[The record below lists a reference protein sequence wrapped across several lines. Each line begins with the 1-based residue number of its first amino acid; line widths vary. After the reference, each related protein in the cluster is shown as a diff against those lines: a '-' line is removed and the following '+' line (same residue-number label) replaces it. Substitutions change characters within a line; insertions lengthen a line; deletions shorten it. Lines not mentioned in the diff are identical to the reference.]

1 MPPMSTEIRPF
12 TVSVADAEIEDLK
25 ARLARSRWP
34 EPEVVDDWSQGIPLA
49 YLKEVCEYWADG
61 YDWRRCEAAI
71 NARPNFITTVDGLDI
86 HFQHIRSAH
95 DGALPMIFTHGWPGS
110 VLEFTKIIDPLVDPT
125 AHGGAAGDAFHLVLP
140 SLPGYGFSGKPSAPG
155 TGVERIATMW
165 DELMVRL
172 GYDSYVAQGGDW
184 GSAVTTQIGR
194 QNLGRCRAIHTNM
207 PVAGPSK
214 ESMAD
219 LTAKEQAALES
230 MGYYD
235 KWDSG
240 YSKQQSSRPQTIGY
254 SLVDSPVGLAAWILE
269 KFWSWSDRSAHP
281 EDYFSRDQ
289 LLDNVSLYWFTATGA
304 SSGRL
309 YWESFGSFAGGEVE
323 MPTGCSI
330 FPNEIFRAS
339 RRWAEKRYTD
349 IRYWN
354 EPEVGGHFAAFEQPE
369 LFVAEMRAAF
379 KFLD

>member
-1 MPPMSTEIRPF
+1 MLEVTPEIRPF
-12 TVSVADAEIEDLK
+12 AVSVGDAEIDDLRG
-25 ARLARSRWP
+25 RLARTRWP
-34 EPEVVDDWSQGIPLA
+34 EAEVVDDWSQGIPLA
-49 YLKEVCEYWADG
+49 YLKEVCEYWASD

-71 NARPNFITTVDGLDI
+71 NARPNFITTIDGLDI
-86 HFQHIRSAH
+86 HFQHIRSTH
-95 DGALPMIFTHGWPGS
+95 DSALPMIVTHGWPGS
-110 VLEFTKIIDPLVDPT
+110 VLEFTEIIDPLVDP
-125 AHGGAAGDAFHLVLP
+125 ASHGGTESDAFHLVLP
-140 SLPGYGFSGKPSAPG
+140 SLPGYGFSAKPAAPG

-165 DELMVRL
+165 NELMGRL

-184 GSAVTTQIGR
+184 GSAITSQIGI
-194 QNLGRCRAIHTNM
+194 QNLGQCRAIHTNM

-214 ESMAD
+214 ESLAAP
-219 LTAKEQAALES
+219 TPAEQAALES
-230 MGYYD
+230 MSYYD

-254 SLVDSPVGLAAWILE
+254 SLVDSPAGLAGWILE
-269 KFWSWSDRSAHP
+269 KFWSWSDRRAHP
-281 EDYFSRDQ
+281 EDYFSRDA

-309 YWESFGSFAGGEVE
+309 YWESFGRFAAGEVVV
-323 MPTGCSI
+323 PTACSI
-330 FPNEIFRAS
+330 FPNEILRAS
-339 RRWAEKRYTD
+339 RRWAERRYRD

-354 EPEVGGHFAAFEQPE
+354 ELETGGHFAAFEQPA